1 MDEETAHTIS
11 VLLDVKFMDRK
22 EKYREE
28 EGYNMCQAI
37 QEMVEEGRKE
47 GRLEGIRILIQMSRD
62 DGVEE
67 NEIMCKLKKYYLLS
81 EKDAREVL
89 ERKQRQ

>member
-1 MDEETAHTIS
+1 
-11 VLLDVKFMDRK
+11 
-22 EKYREE
+22 
-28 EGYNMCQAI
+28 MCQAI

-47 GRLEGIRILIQMSRD
+47 GRREEQAEGIRILIQMSRD

-81 EKDAREVL
+81 EEDAREVL
-89 ERKQRQ
+89 GRKQRQ